1 MKQLVLASLVL
12 TLAGSALAQ
21 SAMEKSGINS
31 LIGAAPKTQDFVQ
44 EAATSDLFEVQSSRL
59 ALEKGDAATKAFAQK
74 MVQDH
79 EKTTADL
86 SGLVSSGKVKATLPK
101 TMTTAQKDML
111 AKLND
116 LKGEDFGKQY
126 RSDQQ
131 EAHEDAV
138 DLFNR
143 YSEGGENAE
152 LKAWAAKTLP
162 ALEHHLEMAENLIK

>member
-44 EAATSDLFEVQSSRL
+44 AATSDLFEVQSSRL
-59 ALEKGDAATKAFAQK
+59 ALEKGDAATKVFAQK

-101 TMTTAQKDML
+101 TMTTAQKEML

-138 DLFNR
+138 DLFKR